1 MQQRFFF
8 LIVRVG
14 LAPEKPPGPDLIE
27 PYFLKIAADCVAQPL
42 TYLFN
47 LTLESNT
54 IPKIWKSAFVCPLLK
69 GGDPSN
75 LNNYRPISNLSVL
88 AKTLES
94 LVSDQMKD
102 FLHVQDILSPVQSGF
117 RKKT

>member
-1 MQQRFFF
+1 MADVQKA
-8 LIVRVG
+8 LKG
-14 LAPEKPPGPDLIE
+14 LAPEKPSGPDLIE

-69 GGDPSN
+69 GGDFYFTLYN
-75 LNNYRPISNLSVL
+75 LCRLL
-88 AKTLES
+88 
-94 LVSDQMKD
+94 
-102 FLHVQDILSPVQSGF
+102 
-117 RKKT
+117 